1 MKTKFEEGIELINHY
16 CISSALLDNEKR
28 VNRLLESSMME
39 VVMKI
44 VFDHLNDRRKVSF
57 LVGYNKPYEFFKKVY
72 LEKDDYILKDQDIIM
87 VELKTALN
95 IQEKLYQ
102 RYNLRRQTS

>member
-1 MKTKFEEGIELINHY
+1 MKTKFEEGVELVNHY
-16 CISSALLDNEKR
+16 CISEALLDNEKR

-44 VFDHLNDRRKVSF
+44 VFDHLTNRRRVSF
-57 LVGYNKPYEFFKKVY
+57 LVGYNKPYELFKSVY

-87 VELKTALN
+87 VELKEALN
-95 IQEKLYQ
+95 IKYKLDQKYS
-102 RYNLRRQTS
+102 L

>member
-1 MKTKFEEGIELINHY
+1 MKTKFEEGVELVNHY

-28 VNRLLESSMME
+28 VYRILESSMME

-44 VFDHLNDRRKVSF
+44 VFDHLYNKRKVSF
-57 LVGYNKPYEFFKKVY
+57 LVGYNKPYEFFRTVY
-72 LEKDDYILKDQDIIM
+72 LEKDNYILKDQDIIM
-87 VELKTALN
+87 IELKEALN
-95 IQEKLYQ
+95 IQEKFYQ